1 VDPEW
6 LYRESRALVSR
17 QEYPSS
23 LIRRKNEDRNW
34 WEFFTDPESRF
45 DAKEWRF
52 AHAASFCFG
61 ARVLS
66 DISYSAGPEDPYARL
81 EDVQWFHSS
90 SQEEMCESQVVMH
103 HTLANAAVGVSDWNS
118 EQRLEARQQSAKI
131 SKAPLV
137 RQTQTAS
144 LCRRTWHLQF
154 LFLLMDWTRSQHV
167 IWLRQQPQHSLPTV
181 TGPAISVLEET
192 GAVFSMASVGEMS
205 MWLKTCTALGVLHR
219 LPL

>member
-1 VDPEW
+1 MKTEIGGNSSPTQ
-6 LYRESRALVSR
+6 RAVSMPKNGVSPMRPASVLVLVYC
-17 QEYPSS
+17 Q
-23 LIRRKNEDRNW
+23 
-34 WEFFTDPESRF
+34 
-45 DAKEWRF
+45 
-52 AHAASFCFG
+52 
-61 ARVLS
+61 
-66 DISYSAGPEDPYARL
+66 
-81 EDVQWFHSS
+81 
-90 SQEEMCESQVVMH
+90 
-103 HTLANAAVGVSDWNS
+103 TLAIPPDQKIHTPGWRMCNGSIRAAKNRCANLKSSCTIPWPTPLWGVSDWNS